1 MVISEQ
7 AAADIARKA
16 LYQKAMNRIE
26 QNPDRC
32 GALSLEEAKEYGFD
46 PEEYKHEPEELKQD
60 FWAEAETSWLAED
73 KVRR

>member
-46 PEEYKHEPEELKQD
+46 PEEYKHEPEELKQG

-73 KVRR
+73 KARR